1 VMDKSTILLV
11 VMVKRL
17 ELELSWTTSLLVHLI
32 IMETTHVLIVE
43 IDPILAVLYLPAL
56 NVSLLEVISM
66 SLSTV
71 FPLLFFLPNLE
82 AAYAQ

>member
-1 VMDKSTILLV
+1 MDKSTILLV

-17 ELELSWTTSLLVHLI
+17 ELGLSWTTSLLVHLI

-56 NVSLLEVISM
+56 NVSLPEVISM

-71 FPLLFFLPNLE
+71 FPLLSFLPNLE
-82 AAYAQ
+82 AAYAL